1 MSKKKPKREQSEKEP
16 RRTTP
21 TFLLELPLVV
31 YEGQATRIRGHL
43 EAGRAFYNA
52 VLSEGQQRLRRM
64 QADPAWQ
71 AARAIPRTQKQE
83 RRAAFSALREQYG
96 FSEYGLHE
104 AAKRLRTSWI
114 AEHLDAVLAQT
125 LATRA
130 YHALNRVCLGKA
142 RRVRFRS
149 RGRGL
154 SSIENKR
161 NDTGLRFVLEPPE
174 EGNRGWLIWKDDQ
187 MPAVIDWD
195 DEVVAHGLRHHIK
208 YARLIRRPASSPR
221 AQGADCQGYRYFVQ
235 LACEGVPHRKQKHAV
250 GSDTIGADLG
260 PSTIALVPREAEA
273 SLAVFCEEL
282 APNAQAIRRLQRR
295 MERQRRAANPD
306 NYDAKGRIK
315 KQGKKRLKWK
325 TSKSYERTR
334 RRKATRERKLAAH
347 RKSLHGRMAHQIVAV
362 GNTVILEKL
371 SYKAWQKQYGKSVGL
386 RAPGMFVEMLRRT
399 VASTGGTLI
408 EVPPRQAKLSQFCH
422 GCGRH
427 VKKPLS
433 QRWHHCPC
441 GVGPAQRDLYTAF
454 LASTLST
461 DHLIPSCARAVIPW
475 ESAEARL
482 QAAHARVLQRAN
494 EGQSLPRSMGVPRAR
509 ARRPQSLGEPTPE
522 PAFLFTQGRLE
533 AWKDRPELPAL
544 QPGES
549 SVTGVGNRAEDS
561 GVELIAGVVAGGGAG
576 S

>member
-1 MSKKKPKREQSEKEP
+1 MRKKDAEERKFSRKK
-16 RRTTP
+16 TP

-31 YEGQATRIRGHL
+31 HAGQAARIRGHL
-43 EAGRAFYNA
+43 EVGRQFYNA
-52 VLSEGQQRLRRM
+52 VLSEGQNRLRRM
-64 QADPAWQ
+64 RADPAWQ

-83 RRAAFSALREQYG
+83 RNTAFAALRERYG
-96 FSEYGLHE
+96 FSEYAFHE
-104 AAKRLRTSWI
+104 LARKLRVAWL
-114 AEHLDAVLAQT
+114 ADHLDAVLAQT

-130 YHALNRVCLGKA
+130 YHALNRVCVGKA
-142 RRVRFRS
+142 KRVRFKS

-174 EGNRGWLIWKDDQ
+174 EGNRGWLIWKEDQ
-187 MPAVIDWD
+187 LPAVIDWD
-195 DEVVAHGLRHHIK
+195 DEVVAHGLRHRIK
-208 YARLIRRPASSPR
+208 YARLVQRRASSGR
-221 AQGADCQGYRYFVQ
+221 AAGADRQGYRYFVQ
-235 LACEGVPHRKQKHAV
+235 LALCGLPLQKPKHPV
-250 GSDTIGADLG
+250 GRDIIGADLG
-260 PSTIALVPREAEA
+260 PSTIALVPRAGEA
-273 SLAVFCEEL
+273 SLSLFSEKL
-282 APNAQAIRRLQRR
+282 APDEQAIRRLQRR

-315 KQGKKRLKWK
+315 KQGKMRLKWK
-325 TSKSYERTR
+325 TSKNYERTR
-334 RRKATRERKLAAH
+334 RRKATRERRLSAH
-347 RKSLHGRMAHQIVAV
+347 RKSLHGRKAHEIVAV
-362 GNTVILEKL
+362 GNTIIMERL

-441 GVGPAQRDLYTAF
+441 GVGPVQRDLYAAF
-454 LASTLST
+454 LASTLSA
-461 DHLIPSCARAVIPW
+461 DHLIPSCAQAVIPW

-482 QAAHARVLQRAN
+482 QAAHARMLQRAN

-509 ARRPQSLGEPTPE
+509 ARRPQSLGEATQE
-522 PAFLFTQGRLE
+522 LLFLSRRGNVE
-533 AWKDRPELPAL
+533 AWKHRSEPPRL
-544 QPGES
+544 
-549 SVTGVGNRAEDS
+549 
-561 GVELIAGVVAGGGAG
+561 
-576 S
+576 